1 MTKEQQRPP
10 LWVFLAVLLV
20 ACVIITVGLTN
31 PLLPQIIRPPNPFS
45 VAIVLTEEG
54 LNDRG
59 INDACIQGALDALDD
74 FGVEFTQAVPSSYS
88 DIEVLLRR
96 YAEHV
101 GWATPYELI
110 IAVGVD
116 GSGSVRSIAP
126 DYPNQKFAAID
137 DYINSGVLPNLRSIR
152 FAEEEGAALVG
163 ALAGL
168 YTVTNKVGF
177 IGESVILPRVYRYGA
192 GFFWGAD
199 LTNPSIALEIDVP
212 SPNIDFGFVSPYEDE
227 VLAEVEADE
236 QYFGGCD
243 IIFSVDGVISKTQLS
258 AVINSARRNNATRGP
273 IWVIGSDNPQMH
285 LGTANSTQPIA
296 PTLVLSSMLKRF
308 DVAIY
313 DTIVNYVVNGQS
325 ISGISR
331 FNLLNNGVG
340 WELNNTLLGPHWAV
354 SVTDQLIISDI
365 ALGIINGTYIVPT
378 DYPWLSL

>member
-116 GSGSVRSIAP
+116 GS
-126 DYPNQKFAAID
+126 
-137 DYINSGVLPNLRSIR
+137 
-152 FAEEEGAALVG
+152 
-163 ALAGL
+163 
-168 YTVTNKVGF
+168 
-177 IGESVILPRVYRYGA
+177 
-192 GFFWGAD
+192 
-199 LTNPSIALEIDVP
+199 
-212 SPNIDFGFVSPYEDE
+212 
-227 VLAEVEADE
+227 
-236 QYFGGCD
+236 
-243 IIFSVDGVISKTQLS
+243 
-258 AVINSARRNNATRGP
+258 
-273 IWVIGSDNPQMH
+273 
-285 LGTANSTQPIA
+285 
-296 PTLVLSSMLKRF
+296 
-308 DVAIY
+308 
-313 DTIVNYVVNGQS
+313 
-325 ISGISR
+325 
-331 FNLLNNGVG
+331 
-340 WELNNTLLGPHWAV
+340 
-354 SVTDQLIISDI
+354 
-365 ALGIINGTYIVPT
+365 
-378 DYPWLSL
+378 